1 MRVCHELHGTRWC
14 KFCNNFITLEFSHI
28 HHVIVTLSILE
39 CKRVFDVKLS
49 RRAYVNRA
57 VNPSLANNDDD
68 NNDDDDD
75 LNYYNFYNNLLFSI
89 LLFISFHKIKYRYI
103 CSRWIGDLF
112 VHLSPFGVRLRE
124 LASIALRAYLEG
136 T

>member
-1 MRVCHELHGTRWC
+1 MTKEV
-14 KFCNNFITLEFSHI
+14 
-28 HHVIVTLSILE
+28 
-39 CKRVFDVKLS
+39 
-49 RRAYVNRA
+49 
-57 VNPSLANNDDD
+57 LAANGSTSTYRGLVGWVREYDDDDDDD
-68 NNDDDDD
+68 NNDDDDN

>member
-1 MRVCHELHGTRWC
+1 M
-14 KFCNNFITLEFSHI
+14 
-28 HHVIVTLSILE
+28 
-39 CKRVFDVKLS
+39 FDVKLS

-89 LLFISFHKIKYRYI
+89 LLFILLNTHTY
-103 CSRWIGDLF
+103 
-112 VHLSPFGVRLRE
+112 VHDG
-124 LASIALRAYLEG
+124 
-136 T
+136 